1 MSDQSL
7 RLVQPTSAD
16 PDARPRK
23 PIGRYLVEAGILTEP
38 QLVRALDAQRSQNA
52 LLGDVLLAEGL
63 VSQQDIQLAL
73 ARQYKLQPIQ
83 LSPLLSDP
91 RLLAKFPAR
100 FWLTHRMVPWMRLGN
115 IVLIAT
121 ARPDLFD
128 EMRTRLEEVFP
139 EVLPVVA
146 TEDNILAFLSAY
158 FRAELAAAASERV
171 EARYSCRGHAGVMHR
186 GKLLAALLTFLA
198 VALVL
203 PEYFLLALTALAVT
217 TLILFAG
224 LKLCGY
230 SVHLWSR
237 LLANMQSDDP
247 GPAPPPFRLPKISML
262 VPLYKEQEIAT
273 ALLKRLERLDYP
285 RSLLEVLLVL
295 EETDEVTRETLAQAN
310 LPLWIRVIEV
320 PAHGRLTT
328 KPRAMN
334 YALDFCGGDII
345 GVWDAEDAPCPD
357 QLHQVALRFADAPED
372 LVCLQG
378 VLDYYN
384 PRTNW
389 LSRCFT
395 IEYSSWFRIVLPGI
409 AQLGLVVPLGGTTLF
424 FRRDKLDELGG
435 WDAHNVTEDADLGVR
450 LYRAGYRTELIPTVT
465 YEEANC
471 RPWRWIKQ
479 RSRWLKGFM
488 VTYAVH
494 MRNPANLLRDLGWLR
509 FLGLQAFF
517 LGTLGQFLLAPLL
530 WSFWLILFGFDH
542 PAAQIIPASILYSG
556 TLFLTLFEGLAL
568 LIGITAVIEA
578 RRRYLIWW
586 VPTMM
591 FYFPLGVVAAFKA
604 LFELLRCPHFWDK
617 TQHGH
622 APSECEAA

>member
-1 MSDQSL
+1 MSDQRL

-23 PIGRYLVEAGILTEP
+23 PIGRYLVEAGILTEL
-38 QLVRALDAQRSQNA
+38 QLVRALEAQRRQRA
-52 LLGDVLLAEGL
+52 LLGEVLLAEGL
-63 VSQQDIQLAL
+63 VSRRDVQLAL
-73 ARQYKLQPIQ
+73 AQQHNLQPIQ
-83 LSPLLSDP
+83 LSPILSDP
-91 RLLAKFPAR
+91 KLLAQFPAR
-100 FWLTHRMVPWMRLGN
+100 FWLRNRLVPWMRLGN

-128 EMRTRLEEVFP
+128 DMRNRLAEVFP
-139 EVLPVVA
+139 DVLPVVA

-158 FRAELAAAASERV
+158 YRTELATAASERV
-171 EARYSCRGHAGVMHR
+171 DARFSCRDHAGAMHR
-186 GKLLAALLTFLA
+186 GKLLAALLSFLA
-198 VALVL
+198 VTLVL
-203 PEYFLLALTALAVT
+203 PLYVLLALITAAVA
-217 TLILFAG
+217 TLFLFAG
-224 LKLCGY
+224 LRLCGFC
-230 SVHLWSR
+230 VHLRSR
-237 LLANMQSDDP
+237 LSAKLQPDDP
-247 GPAPPPFRLPKISML
+247 GPAIAPFRLPRISML
-262 VPLYKEQEIAT
+262 VPLYKEQEIAS

-295 EETDEVTRETLAQAN
+295 EEKDEVTRAALAQTP
-310 LPLWIRVIEV
+310 LPPWMRVIEV
-320 PAHGRLTT
+320 PAHGQLTT

-345 GVWDAEDAPCPD
+345 GVWDAEDAPSPD

-389 LSRCFT
+389 MSRCFT
-395 IEYSSWFRIVLPGI
+395 IEYASWFRIVLPGI
-409 AQLGLVVPLGGTTLF
+409 AQMGLVVPLGGTTLF
-424 FRRDKLDELGG
+424 FKRDKLEELGG

-450 LYRAGYRTELIPTVT
+450 LCRAGYRTELIPTVT

-471 RPWRWIKQ
+471 RPWRWVKQ

-494 MRNPANLLRDLGWLR
+494 MRHPADLLRELGPLR
-509 FLGLQAFF
+509 FISVQAFF
-517 LGTLGQFLLAPLL
+517 LGTLGQFLLAPVL
-530 WSFWLILFGFDH
+530 WSFWLILLGFDH
-542 PAAQIIPASILYSG
+542 PAAHIVPEPILYG
-556 TLFLTLFEGLAL
+556 GALFLPLFEGLAL
-568 LIGITAVIEA
+568 LIGIAAVIEA
-578 RRRYLIWW
+578 RRRYLIWCI
-586 VPTMM
+586 PTMM
-591 FYFPLGVVAAFKA
+591 FYYPLGVLAAYKA

-622 APSECEAA
+622 APAECEAA